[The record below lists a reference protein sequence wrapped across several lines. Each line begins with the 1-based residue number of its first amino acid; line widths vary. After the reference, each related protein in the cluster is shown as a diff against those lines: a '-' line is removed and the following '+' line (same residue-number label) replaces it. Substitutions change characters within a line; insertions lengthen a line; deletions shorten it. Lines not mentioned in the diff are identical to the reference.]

1 MSNQKIEERSVQ
13 DLADLVAD
21 SLDADVIYFTGPILR
36 HHDRELIEDC
46 IKRRRRKNV
55 LFILVTVGGDADSA
69 YRIARCLQEK
79 YDYFYFYVP
88 GYCKSAG
95 TLVATG
101 AHELIMSD
109 HGELGPL
116 DVQMSKKDELWEMES
131 GLTVMDTLTALQKK
145 ALGTFEEFLLSI
157 KAGSQGSITLK
168 TATEVA
174 TTMTT
179 GLFAPLYSQVDPLHV
194 GEAGRAMSIAA
205 FYGTR
210 LLNKGN
216 NIEPDALNA
225 IISDYPSHG
234 FVIDRGEAEYLFNT
248 VREPTEI
255 EVLLTE
261 KLGDRARWPITVDRH
276 RQSHLF
282 LSTELSADKVN
293 HINETK
299 ESSNE
304 TQNKHAERAGSGND
318 AEKTRE
324 KLVADNGGNG
334 K

>member
-1 MSNQKIEERSVQ
+1 MEMNNQNLEQMSVQ
-13 DLADLVAD
+13 EVANLVAE
-21 SLDADVIYFTGPILR
+21 SLDADVIYFNGPIN
-36 HHDRELIEDC
+36 HHQDREFREDC

-55 LFILVTVGGDADSA
+55 LFILVTVGGDANSA
-69 YRIARCLQEK
+69 YRIARCLQTK
-79 YDYFYFYVP
+79 YDHFCCYVS

-145 ALGTFEEFLLSI
+145 ALGAFEEFMLSI
-157 KAGSQGSITLK
+157 KARSKGSITLK

-216 NIEPDALNA
+216 NIEPDALKA

-234 FVIDRGEAEYLFNT
+234 FIIDRGEAELLFNN

-255 EVLLTE
+255 EVTLTE
-261 KLGDRARWPITVDRH
+261 KLGDRARWPSTVDRQK
-276 RQSHLF
+276 QSYLF
-282 LSTELSADKVN
+282 LSTELPAEEAN
-293 HINETK
+293 QINENYG
-299 ESSNE
+299 EE
-304 TQNKHAERAGSGND
+304 
-318 AEKTRE
+318 
-324 KLVADNGGNG
+324 
-334 K
+334 